1 MSQVQKL
8 ATQLAWADRKE
19 NGRREPA
26 KDRWCIRTLML
37 GGHITYLQYGV
48 AQRLS
53 ALIERGQGQG
63 STGRMEFVDGGGADP
78 HARQMDAAMCDRA
91 AENAMQSV
99 RRSLSGPDAER
110 RRQALIVALEFPH
123 VTTAQ
128 ASRRSG
134 YGYGNH
140 RSFIA
145 GLGAALDLLVIH
157 FDAIDR
163 DRANWSKKALDGRAE
178 HLHPERENT

>member
-1 MSQVQKL
+1 MSHTQRL

-26 KDRWCIRTLML
+26 KDRWCIRTLMI
-37 GGHITYLQYGV
+37 GGHLTYTQYGA

-63 STGRMEFVDGGGADP
+63 SSGRMEFVDGGGADP
-78 HARQMDAAMCDRA
+78 HARQMDAAMCARA

-99 RRSLSGPDAER
+99 RRTLSGPDAKR
-110 RRQALIVALEFPH
+110 RRQALAVALSFPH
-123 VTTAQ
+123 LTTAQ
-128 ASRRSG
+128 ACRESG

-145 GLGAALDLLVIH
+145 GLIASLDLLSIH

-163 DRANWSKKALDGRAE
+163 DRAQEAKKPLDDRAE
-178 HLHPERENT
+178 HLHVG